1 MSFRVG
7 GPLAAALTDTDTA
20 AAENGTRRA
29 DLPGWHHGRVE
40 QTVLERARTGDER
53 AFDELTE
60 PYRRELLVHCYRML
74 GSLTEA
80 EDTLQ
85 ETLLAAWRGLADFE
99 QRSSL
104 RTWLYRIATNR
115 CLNVL
120 RAARRRPPE
129 PIPPF
134 QPPEPTRRD
143 SITWLQPV
151 PDDVLAEVADPAAG
165 PEANH
170 QARATVELTFVAA
183 LQRLPPLHTATV
195 VLRDVLGF
203 PTAEV
208 ADLLDSTP
216 TVVKGTLQRARAT
229 LRREHGSLEGTR
241 PGSSTEQ
248 SLAQRFAQAYLSGDV
263 DGVVALLT
271 DDAWLTMPPAPHE
284 YHGPD
289 AIAEFLRASFGYRGT
304 RRAHLSP
311 TSANTQPAFATYLDD
326 PDADHRHG
334 PAGAFASPA
343 GLIVLTCVGERI
355 SAITRFH
362 LYDLYPR
369 FGMPDRLPI
378 TLDNGSPA

>member
-7 GPLAAALTDTDTA
+7 GPLAAALTSSDTA
-20 AAENGTRRA
+20 AHANGTRRA
-29 DLPGWHHGRVE
+29 NPFGWHDGRVE
-40 QTVLERARTGDER
+40 QTVLERARAGDER
-53 AFDELTE
+53 AFQELTE

-85 ETLLAAWRGLADFE
+85 EALLAAWRGLPEFE
-99 QRSSL
+99 QRASV

-129 PIPPF
+129 PVPPF
-134 QPPEPTRRD
+134 RPPEPTRRD
-143 SITWLQPV
+143 SITWLQPA
-151 PDDVLAEVADPAAG
+151 PDDVLAGVADPAPG
-165 PEANH
+165 PEAKH
-170 QARATVELTFVAA
+170 EARATVELGFVAA

-208 ADLLDSTP
+208 AELLDSTP

-229 LRREHGSLEGTR
+229 LHRERGSLERTR

-248 SLAQRFAQAYLSGDV
+248 SLAQRFAEAYLAGDV

-284 YHGPD
+284 YHGRS
-289 AIAEFLRASFGYRGT
+289 AIAEFLLASFGYRGD
-304 RRAHLSP
+304 RRAHLWA

-326 PDADHRHG
+326 PDG
-334 PAGAFASPA
+334 SSASPA
-343 GLIVLTCVGERI
+343 GLIVLTCSGERI
-355 SAITRFH
+355 SALTRFH

-369 FGMPDRLPI
+369 FGMPDRLPAEN
-378 TLDNGSPA
+378 DSPA

>member
-7 GPLAAALTDTDTA
+7 GPLAAALTSSDTA
-20 AAENGTRRA
+20 APANGTRRA
-29 DLPGWHHGRVE
+29 DPFGWHDGRVE
-40 QTVLERARTGDER
+40 QTVLEQARAGDER
-53 AFDELTE
+53 AFQELTE

-85 ETLLAAWRGLADFE
+85 ETLLAAWRGLPDFE
-99 QRSSL
+99 QRSSV

-129 PIPPF
+129 PVPPF
-134 QPPEPTRRD
+134 RPPEPTRRD

-151 PDDVLAEVADPAAG
+151 PDDVLAGVADPAPG
-165 PEANH
+165 PEAKH
-170 QARATVELTFVAA
+170 EARATVELGFVAA

-208 ADLLDSTP
+208 AELLDSTP

-229 LRREHGSLEGTR
+229 LHRERGSLERTR

-248 SLAQRFAQAYLSGDV
+248 SLAQRFAEAYLAGDV
-263 DGVVALLT
+263 GGVVALLT

-284 YHGPD
+284 YHGRS
-289 AIAEFLRASFGYRGT
+289 AIAEFLRASFGYRGD
-304 RRAHLSP
+304 RRAHLWA

-326 PDADHRHG
+326 PDG
-334 PAGAFASPA
+334 SSASPA
-343 GLIVLTCVGERI
+343 GLIVLTCSGERI
-355 SAITRFH
+355 SALTRFH

-369 FGMPDRLPI
+369 FGMPDRLPAEN
-378 TLDNGSPA
+378 DSPA